1 MKLSANTLSAEIDE
15 RLEQAII
22 DGHFRPG
29 QRLIAEEL
37 AEDFGV
43 SRIPVRE
50 SLRALNAAGWVD
62 IRPRR
67 GVYVRRWS
75 RTELTELFEV
85 RSLLEGESARLA
97 ATRRNADHLVQL
109 KLNTSEYEEAVS
121 SDGVEVP
128 RLNREF
134 HSIIA
139 AASGNKVLAE
149 HLDTIGRRVQWYFSS
164 VTMARS
170 PGSSAEHCELLHAV
184 EAQDAELA
192 KTLMARHVGRTRAA
206 IAEVLAQMDP
216 DVTDP

>member
-1 MKLSANTLSAEIDE
+1 MKLSSTTLSAEIDE

-62 IRPRR
+62 IRPRH

-75 RTELTELFEV
+75 RTELAELFEV
-85 RSLLEGESARLA
+85 RALLESESARLA

-109 KLNTSEYEEAVS
+109 EINTSQYEEAIS
-121 SDGVEVP
+121 SNGVEVP
-128 RLNREF
+128 RLNRDF

-139 AASGNKVLAE
+139 AASGNKVLTE
-149 HLDTIGRRVQWYFSS
+149 HLDAIGRRVQWYFSS

-170 PGSSAEHCELLHAV
+170 PSSSAEHCELLRAI
-184 EAQDAELA
+184 EAQDAERA
-192 KTLMARHVGRTRAA
+192 RTLMANHVGRTRAA